1 MQSLILKMQP
11 SGALKT
17 TKWKWKKEREER
29 ISKESRFNK
38 LLRREILLLQLMQM
52 KIKTQSYAQRTM
64 IVKMSY
70 TLMKLLRKMMESL
83 FISCMSEHSAIG
95 RSRIIDWLYNHMPK
109 LWKENTRYLTM
120 RKWLSSSISK
130 TWHSK
135 LSRDQGSQDGGSTSI
150 TISKD

>member
-1 MQSLILKMQP
+1 
-11 SGALKT
+11 
-17 TKWKWKKEREER
+17 
-29 ISKESRFNK
+29 
-38 LLRREILLLQLMQM
+38 M

-109 LWKENTRYLTM
+109 L
-120 RKWLSSSISK
+120 
-130 TWHSK
+130 
-135 LSRDQGSQDGGSTSI
+135 
-150 TISKD
+150 